1 MTTLFGSVTV
11 GTMLVSYWLEPR
23 SRWFILSFSL
33 GCVATAVYS
42 AIVEAWPIMVIEA
55 ILGAVALRRF
65 TRSDRDGHAV

>member
-1 MTTLFGSVTV
+1 MTTLFGSVAV

-42 AIVEAWPIMVIEA
+42 AMVEA
-55 ILGAVALRRF
+55 
-65 TRSDRDGHAV
+65 